1 MFWGRRNAVNNDF
14 SGKSKCFE
22 AGQKFYGSRLCPRR
36 VKRGMTWEK
45 NVIDQD
51 HFSGCVERATTNTQV
66 LEWADFFNFEFQS
79 SPRKLRKDSAPT
91 KIFVSGRFPDRLKQ
105 CLGEK
110 GFRWGTWNDRFPA
123 EASKEGRHQPDRGT
137 SSESEEKGHPTRWIL
152 CYLAGSSTPDSLGRY
167 WMSCLAQEY

>member
-1 MFWGRRNAVNNDF
+1 MFWGWPKILLQPALSTPGQAWHDLRKERDRSRPLQWVC
-14 SGKSKCFE
+14 G
-22 AGQKFYGSRLCPRR
+22 AGYNKYSSIRMSRLFQFR
-36 VKRGMTWEK
+36 VPILPKKTT
-45 NVIDQD
+45 
-51 HFSGCVERATTNTQV
+51 ERFT
-66 LEWADFFNFEFQS
+66 
-79 SPRKLRKDSAPT
+79 APT
-91 KIFVSGRFPDRLKQ
+91 KIFVSGRLPDRLKQ